1 MTIPPTAASW
11 TRTGGAHAESEHD
24 DLVQLGVWMF
34 LSTVVMLFA
43 AFTSAYIV
51 RRSALDWVP
60 IDLPRM
66 LWLNTGLLVAS
77 SLALE
82 GGRRAS
88 CRGNAASARWG
99 LRATIGLGILFLFG
113 QLTVWRELVAQGV
126 YLPTGPHSA
135 FVYILSGIHGVH
147 VVAGLLL
154 LTFALAKI
162 GAVAKDNKAGKRMS
176 VHTVSGPGATNRRA
190 AVGLMTASATFWHF
204 LAVLWVYVIVL
215 VTVF

>member
-1 MTIPPTAASW
+1 MTIPHTALSW
-11 TRTGGAHAESEHD
+11 THKGSADAESARD
-24 DLVQLGVWMF
+24 DLVQLGIWMF

-66 LWLNTGLLVAS
+66 LWLNTALLVAS

-88 CRGNAASARWG
+88 SRGHAASARWG
-99 LRATIGLGILFLFG
+99 LSATIGLGILFLFG
-113 QLTVWRELVAQGV
+113 QLTVWREGV

-154 LTFALAKI
+154 LTYTFTKI
-162 GAVAKDNKAGKRMS
+162 CEVTKDIEAGKRMS
-176 VHTVSGPGATNRRA
+176 AHEISGPGATNRRA
-190 AVGLMTASATFWHF
+190 AVRLMTASATFWHF
-204 LAVLWVYVIVL
+204 LALLWVYVVVL